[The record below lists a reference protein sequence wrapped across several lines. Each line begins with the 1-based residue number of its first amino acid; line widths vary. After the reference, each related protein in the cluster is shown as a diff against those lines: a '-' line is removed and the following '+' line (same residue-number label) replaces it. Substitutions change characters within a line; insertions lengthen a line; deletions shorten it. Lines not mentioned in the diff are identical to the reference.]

1 MKTLYESILSS
12 TGSGMTATTLNN
24 FAKYFKD
31 IIDDNGRCTGPGIQ
45 DVYIPG
51 DMYTTRLER
60 RLEYAL
66 KIQFPRSKHRTRVT
80 QVVKILQKSGY
91 KSVYDTEERYYACDF
106 SLSNVKPFIYYRP
119 LENHLNIYWDNIV
132 FKIGEVNVV
141 FVFVKEPKSAHTVLY
156 VYALNPD
163 GTESESTINKLK
175 KLIPQK

>member
-12 TGSGMTATTLNN
+12 TGSGMNAAVLNG

-31 IIDDNGRCTGPGIQ
+31 IIDDNGRCTGPGTQ

-51 DMYTTRLER
+51 EIFTSRLR
-60 RLEYAL
+60 KRLEYVF
-66 KIQFPRSKHRTRVT
+66 KIQFPRSKYRTRTT
-80 QVVKILQKSGY
+80 QVVKILQKAGY
-91 KSVYDTEERYYACDF
+91 KSVYDTNDENYAWGF

-132 FKIGEVNVV
+132 FKIGEVNFV
-141 FVFVKEPKSAHTVLY
+141 FVFVKEPKSAYAVLY

-163 GTESESTINKLK
+163 DTESKQTIDQIK